1 VNQPARHKGRQSD
14 THALATRRSGQRG
27 LTLIEIT
34 IALAIVALLFS
45 AVVIGL
51 GALTGTKA
59 KATAGELAGVVRS
72 LYDSAALSGK
82 TCRLVFQL
90 PTSREEGPTRYWAEC
105 AAGNITTSRN
115 RDEAIRQEQQK
126 LLERPSNQSL
136 PPPGLQQ
143 SGLSAYQPSLQ
154 DLMAQERD
162 RVEAAARYSIYTT
175 PEIKPR
181 QLPPSVKISVW
192 TKPQREPIKSG
203 TAYLYFFPQGFTEKA
218 MLFVSQGNN
227 VWTIAVQPLTGKA
240 VVVGEQLEVP
250 RS

>member
-1 VNQPARHKGRQSD
+1 M
-14 THALATRRSGQRG
+14 
-27 LTLIEIT
+27 
-34 IALAIVALLFS
+34 ALLFS

-59 KATAGELAGVVRS
+59 KSSAAELAGVIRS

-82 TCRLVFQL
+82 TCRLAFQL
-90 PTSREEGPTRYWAEC
+90 PDSRNEAPTRYWAEC

-115 RDEAIRQEQQK
+115 RDEAIREEQK
-126 LLERPSNQSL
+126 KRLERSSSQS
-136 PPPGLQQ
+136 PPTSALQPTGF
-143 SGLSAYQPSLQ
+143 STYQPSLQ

-162 RVEAAARYSIYTT
+162 RVEAAARYSIYTA
-175 PEIKPR
+175 PEIKAR

-192 TKPQREPIKSG
+192 TKHQREPVSSG

-218 MLFVSQGNN
+218 MLFVRQGNN
-227 VWTIAVQPLTGKA
+227 VWTITVQPLTGKA